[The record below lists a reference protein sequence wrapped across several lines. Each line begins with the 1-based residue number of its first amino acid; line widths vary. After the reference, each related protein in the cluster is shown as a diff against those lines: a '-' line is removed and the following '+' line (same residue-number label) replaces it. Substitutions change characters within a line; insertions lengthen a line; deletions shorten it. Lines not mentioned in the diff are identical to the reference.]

1 MDDRIQRERVLRGEV
16 QIIFIG
22 PEMLMQNTTWRE
34 MLRTPVYQSN
44 LVAFVIDEVHCVTIW
59 LEILSTLIDAYFY
72 ILFLIGVINFDKNSK
87 TLVQ

>member
-22 PEMLMQNTTWRE
+22 PEMLMRNTTWRE

-44 LVAFVIDEVHCVTIW
+44 LVAFVIDEVHCVTKW

-72 ILFLIGVINFDKNSK
+72 ILFLIGVITFDKNSK